1 MAVLGIGQCSLDY
14 LALVDSYPRT
24 DTKKEVLEWHEHGG
38 GPVATALVAL
48 SRLGVRCRFCGIT
61 GDDDAGRKIR
71 DSLRHEGIDVRRLI
85 RRDFSRSQLAFIV
98 IEKHT
103 AKRTIFWT
111 RPSGI
116 PLRKRDL
123 GTAFLK
129 GVHFLLLDGLMKD
142 VSLHAAKRAKANNI
156 PVMLDAG
163 RARPGMLEIA
173 RQSDYVVASEDFAK
187 DLGWNLNKKALRKEK
202 EKLGVRALTV
212 TTGKRGSTTVS
223 RNSAFNTPAFKIQAV
238 DTTGAGDVFHGGY
251 IYGLLQGWKIR
262 DTVLFASAVAAMKC
276 MKIGRRDGIPNLK
289 AVIGFLKK
297 NGYSVPFSIKNMP
310 ERGQG
315 FKESSVQVLK

>member
-1 MAVLGIGQCSLDY
+1 MVVLGIGQCSLDY
-14 LALVDSYPRT
+14 LALVNKYPRS

-48 SRLGVRCRFCGIT
+48 SRLGVRCRFCGVT
-61 GDDDAGRKIR
+61 GDDTAGMKIR
-71 DSLRHEGIDVRRLI
+71 DSLKQEGIDVIKLI
-85 RRDFSRSQLAFIV
+85 KRGQSRSQLAFIV
-98 IEKHT
+98 IEKQT

-111 RPSGI
+111 RPSGT
-116 PLRKRDL
+116 PLRKHDL
-123 GTAFLK
+123 GTTFLK
-129 GVHFLLLDGLMKD
+129 GVTFLLLDGLMKD
-142 VSLHAAKRAKANNI
+142 ASLHAVKKAKEANI

-173 RQSDYVVASEDFAK
+173 RQSDYVVASEDFAR

-202 EKLGVRALTV
+202 ERLGVRALTV
-212 TTGKRGSTTVS
+212 TTGKRGSITVS

-251 IYGLLQGWKIR
+251 IYGLLKGWEIR

-276 MKIGRRDGIPNLK
+276 MKIGGRSGIPNLRE
-289 AVIGFLKK
+289 VIGFLKK
-297 NGYSVPFSIKNMP
+297 NGYSIS
-310 ERGQG
+310 
-315 FKESSVQVLK
+315 

>member
-1 MAVLGIGQCSLDY
+1 M
-14 LALVDSYPRT
+14 
-24 DTKKEVLEWHEHGG
+24 LEWHEHGG

-48 SRLGVRCRFCGIT
+48 SRLGVRCRFCGVT
-61 GDDDAGRKIR
+61 GDDTAGMKIR
-71 DSLRHEGIDVRRLI
+71 DSLKQEGIDVMKLI
-85 RRDFSRSQLAFIV
+85 KRGHSRSQLAFIV
-98 IEKHT
+98 VEKQT

-123 GTAFLK
+123 GPAFLK
-129 GVHFLLLDGLMKD
+129 GVRFLLLDGLMKD
-142 VSLHAAKRAKANNI
+142 VSIHAAKRAKANNI

-163 RARPGMLEIA
+163 RARPGMLDIA

-212 TTGKRGSTTVS
+212 TTGRRGSITVFC
-223 RNSAFNTPAFKIQAV
+223 NSAFNTPAFKIQSV

-262 DTVLFASAVAAMKC
+262 NTVLFASAVAAMKC
-276 MKIGRRDGIPNLK
+276 MKIGGRVGIPHLRE
-289 AVIGFLKK
+289 VMRFLKGTGFFLEQEKCKK
-297 NGYSVPFSIKNMP
+297 N
-310 ERGQG
+310 ER
-315 FKESSVQVLK
+315 